1 MAIHYIKGIRSRN
14 IFVVYISNLR
24 YHILPNKRQNKMSK
38 QTALDWYIE
47 QEQILGNKLV
57 DDTLDLDQF
66 NNEVAK
72 LKTQAKQ
79 MEKEQMI
86 EFGAKCIQS
95 HNETYGDKI

>member
-1 MAIHYIKGIRSRN
+1 
-14 IFVVYISNLR
+14 
-24 YHILPNKRQNKMSK
+24 MSK

-66 NNEVAK
+66 NNEVVK

-79 MEKEQMI
+79 MEKEQI
-86 EFGAKCIQS
+86 ETAYQAGDGDAYNLEETKNWAEQYY
-95 HNETYGDKI
+95 NETYGGNNDN

>member
-1 MAIHYIKGIRSRN
+1 
-14 IFVVYISNLR
+14 
-24 YHILPNKRQNKMSK
+24 MSK

-79 MEKEQMI
+79 MEKEQI
-86 EFGAKCIQS
+86 EEAFEEGKQAW
-95 HNETYGDKI
+95 